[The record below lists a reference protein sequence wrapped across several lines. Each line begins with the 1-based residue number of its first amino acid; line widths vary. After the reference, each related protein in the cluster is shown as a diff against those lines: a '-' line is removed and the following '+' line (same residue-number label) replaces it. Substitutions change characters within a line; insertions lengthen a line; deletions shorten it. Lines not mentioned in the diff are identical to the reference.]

1 MAIRIN
7 KVYTR
12 TGDDGKTALVGG
24 SRINKDDDRI
34 AAYGDVDELNSV
46 IGTVRAELAEG
57 TGRRKKACREL
68 DATLAVIQQEL
79 FDLGSEL
86 ATPPEDAYEGMIR
99 MGDLQIARLESF
111 IDALQPDLAP
121 LKSFVLP
128 SGGRLGAGLHV
139 ARTVCRRA
147 ERSATGLVRDGQ
159 AEPGTAMFLNRLSDL
174 LFVQARWIA
183 LKTGHKET
191 LWQHG
196 LEPPKAAKAAK
207 PAKAAKKKQPTR
219 SPAKKSKAKAK
230 TSEAVKKQ
238 ARKTK
243 R

>member
-24 SRINKDDDRI
+24 RRVNKDDNRI

-46 IGTVRAELAEG
+46 IGTVRAELADG
-57 TGRRKKACREL
+57 TDRRKKACREL
-68 DATLAVIQQEL
+68 DATLAFIQQEL

-86 ATPPEDAYEGMIR
+86 ATSPEDAYDGMIR
-99 MGDLQIARLESF
+99 MGDSQIARLESF
-111 IDALQPDLAP
+111 IDALQPDLEP

-147 ERSATGLVRDGQ
+147 ERWVTGLVRDGQ
-159 AEPGTAMFLNRLSDL
+159 AEPGTAKFLNRLSDL

-196 LEPPKAAKAAK
+196 LEPPKAAKGAK
-207 PAKAAKKKQPTR
+207 TAKAAKRKRPTR
-219 SPAKKSKAKAK
+219 SPAKKSKAKPKATK
-230 TSEAVKKQ
+230 TVKKK
-238 ARKTK
+238 ARKAK

>member
-7 KVYTR
+7 RVYTR

-24 SRINKDDDRI
+24 RRVAKDDARI
-34 AAYGDVDELNSV
+34 AAYGDVDELNST
-46 IGTVRAELAEG
+46 IGLVRAELAEG
-57 TGRRKKACREL
+57 ANKRKKACREL
-68 DATLAVIQQEL
+68 DRTLAFIQQEL

-86 ATPPEDAYEGMIR
+86 ATPPGDAYEGMIV
-99 MGDLQIARLESF
+99 MGDTQITRLENF
-111 IDALQPDLAP
+111 IDQLQPELGP

-147 ERSATGLVRDGQ
+147 ERWATGLVRKGK
-159 AEPGTAMFLNRLSDL
+159 AEAGTAKYLNRLSDL

-183 LKTGHKET
+183 MKTGHAET

-196 LEPPKAAKAAK
+196 LEPPKLARKKSASKKTAKSAK
-207 PAKAAKKKQPTR
+207 KRSAKKKT
-219 SPAKKSKAKAK
+219 SKQ
-230 TSEAVKKQ
+230 S

>member
-7 KVYTR
+7 RVYTR

-24 SRINKDDDRI
+24 RRVAKDDPRI

-46 IGTVRAELAEG
+46 IGTVRAELTEG
-57 TGRRKKACREL
+57 PHQRKKACRDL
-68 DATLAVIQQEL
+68 DGVLAFIQQEL

-99 MGDLQIARLESF
+99 IGDTQITRLEGF
-111 IDALQPDLAP
+111 IDQLQPELGA

-147 ERSATGLVRDGQ
+147 ERLATALVRKGR
-159 AEPGTAMFLNRLSDL
+159 AEPGTAKYLNRLSDL

-183 LKTGHKET
+183 AKTGHEET

-196 LEPPKAAKAAK
+196 LEPPNSARKNVRKN
-207 PAKAAKKKQPTR
+207 
-219 SPAKKSKAKAK
+219 
-230 TSEAVKKQ
+230 VKKNT
-238 ARKTK
+238 RTK
-243 R
+243 KR

>member
-7 KVYTR
+7 RVYTR

-24 SRINKDDDRI
+24 RRVAKDNARI

-46 IGTVRAELAEG
+46 IGLVRAELSEG
-57 TGRRKKACREL
+57 ANKRRKACREL
-68 DATLAVIQQEL
+68 DATLAFIQQEL

-86 ATPPEDAYEGMIR
+86 ATPPEDTYDGMIR
-99 MGDLQIARLESF
+99 MGDAQVARLEGF
-111 IDALQPDLAP
+111 IDALQPELGP

-147 ERSATGLVRDGQ
+147 ERWATGLVRKGK
-159 AEPGTAMFLNRLSDL
+159 AEPGTAKYLNRLSDL

-196 LEPPKAAKAAK
+196 LEPPKLAR
-207 PAKAAKKKQPTR
+207 KKKA
-219 SPAKKSKAKAK
+219 SKK
-230 TSEAVKKQ
+230 TPGKK
-238 ARKTK
+238 K

>member
-7 KVYTR
+7 RVYTR

-24 SRINKDDDRI
+24 RRVAKDDARI

-46 IGTVRAELAEG
+46 IGTIRAELAEG
-57 TGRRKKACREL
+57 AHKRKKACRDL
-68 DATLAVIQQEL
+68 DAVLAFIQQEL

-86 ATPPEDAYEGMIR
+86 ATSPEDAYEGMIR
-99 MGDLQIARLESF
+99 IGDTQISRLEEF
-111 IDALQPDLAP
+111 IDALQPDLEP

-147 ERSATGLVRDGQ
+147 ERWATGLVRKRQ
-159 AEPGTAMFLNRLSDL
+159 AEPATAKYLNRLSDL

-196 LEPPKAAKAAK
+196 LEPPGYS
-207 PAKAAKKKQPTR
+207 AKKSAGEK
-219 SPAKKSKAKAK
+219 SPAKKKA
-230 TSEAVKKQ
+230 